1 MGIIPNLS
9 LKKVPQYH
17 ALLTTSLTD
26 GAQRFYASSHLSQDL
41 SAILISAWRKEQLR
55 TKLKA
60 LKKSMDDMD
69 RNRKAQFVQSVSSC
83 AQLYSICHA
92 CVWCVCGVC
101 AVCCVHVMC
110 VYAVMAVWTECVSE
124 ALGVRL

>member
-17 ALLTTSLTD
+17 ALLTASLTD
-26 GAQRFYASSHLSQDL
+26 GAQWFYASSHLSQDL
-41 SAILISAWRKEQLR
+41 SATLISAWRKEQLR
-55 TKLKA
+55 AKLKA

-83 AQLYSICHA
+83 TQLYSICHA
-92 CVWCVCGVC
+92 CVWCVCMVRVQYVVYMLCVC
-101 AVCCVHVMC
+101 
-110 VYAVMAVWTECVSE
+110 TQ
-124 ALGVRL
+124 